1 MPKTPIRS
9 DFQSNGTNNCD
20 KMQQNTLFI
29 VSKKPNTTL
38 TEHFLYR
45 NRQS

>member
-1 MPKTPIRS
+1 MPNTPIRS

-20 KMQQNTLFI
+20 KMQQNNLFI

>member
-20 KMQQNTLFI
+20 KMQQNNLFI

-38 TEHFLYR
+38 TEHFFYR

>member
-9 DFQSNGTNNCD
+9 DFQSNGTNNWG
-20 KMQQNTLFI
+20 KMQQNTLYI
-29 VSKKPNTTL
+29 VSQKPNTTL
-38 TEHFLYR
+38 TEHFFYR